1 MKKIMQALVVA
12 ISNTAI
18 SGSVDY
24 GINEEVRVGPVWY
37 GQLFYRELRIR

>member
-12 ISNTAI
+12 IGNTAI
-18 SGSVDY
+18 SVSIDY
-24 GINEEVRVGPVWY
+24 GINEEVSVGPLWY